1 MATVM
6 VIDDSRATRALAK
19 RTLVE
24 AGYNVV
30 EATDPGDAMNKARV
44 AKVDVFVCFTA
55 QPVDAGRRRVA
66 PPSQLLATILKALA
80 YLAGQSKSPA
90 SPATSFCATVVG

>member
-30 EATDPGDAMNKARV
+30 EATDPGDALNKARL

-55 QPVDAGRRRVA
+55 QPVDLPVIVA
-66 PPSQLLATILKALA
+66 SLQPAQLLATVRKALA
-80 YLAGQSKSPA
+80 
-90 SPATSFCATVVG
+90 

>member
-30 EATDPGDAMNKARV
+30 EATDPSDALNKSRV
-44 AKVDVFVCFTA
+44 ARVDVFVCFTA
-55 QPVDAGRRRVA
+55 QQVDLPVVVA
-66 PPSQLLATILKALA
+66 SLQPAQLLATIRKALA
-80 YLAGQSKSPA
+80 
-90 SPATSFCATVVG
+90 

>member
-30 EATDPGDAMNKARV
+30 EATDPGDAMDKARL
-44 AKVDVFVCFTA
+44 AHVDVFVCFTA
-55 QPVDAGRRRVA
+55 QPVELPEKMINASLQ
-66 PPSQLLATILKALA
+66 PSQLLATIRKALA
-80 YLAGQSKSPA
+80 
-90 SPATSFCATVVG
+90 

>member
-30 EATDPGDAMNKARV
+30 EATDLGDAVNKARV
-44 AKVDVFVCFTA
+44 AQVDVFVCFTA
-55 QPVDAGRRRVA
+55 QQVDGPNRGPADQSGKMINVA
-66 PPSQLLATILKALA
+66 SLQPAQLLATVRKALA
-80 YLAGQSKSPA
+80 
-90 SPATSFCATVVG
+90 

>member
-30 EATDPGDAMNKARV
+30 EATDPGDAMNKARL
-44 AKVDVFVCFTA
+44 AQVDVFVCFTA
-55 QPVDAGRRRVA
+55 QPVELPVVVA
-66 PPSQLLATILKALA
+66 SLQPAQLLATIRKALA
-80 YLAGQSKSPA
+80 
-90 SPATSFCATVVG
+90 

>member
-30 EATDPGDAMNKARV
+30 EATDGGDAANKARV
-44 AKVDVFVCFTA
+44 ARVDVYVCFTA
-55 QPVDAGRRRVA
+55 QTADLPIIVA
-66 PPSQLLATILKALA
+66 PLQPSQLLAAVRKALA
-80 YLAGQSKSPA
+80 
-90 SPATSFCATVVG
+90 

>member
-30 EATDPGDAMNKARV
+30 EATDPGDAMDKARL
-44 AKVDVFVCFTA
+44 AHVDVFVCFTA
-55 QPVDAGRRRVA
+55 QPVELPDRGPADQSGKMISA
-66 PPSQLLATILKALA
+66 SLQPAQLLATVRKALA
-80 YLAGQSKSPA
+80 
-90 SPATSFCATVVG
+90 

>member
-30 EATDPGDAMNKARV
+30 EATDPGDALNKARV
-44 AKVDVFVCFTA
+44 ARVDVFVCFTA
-55 QPVDAGRRRVA
+55 QEVDLPVVVA
-66 PPSQLLATILKALA
+66 SLQPAQLLATVRKALA
-80 YLAGQSKSPA
+80 
-90 SPATSFCATVVG
+90 

>member
-1 MATVM
+1 MATIM

-30 EATDPGDAMNKARV
+30 EATDGGDAMDKARV
-44 AKVDVFVCFTA
+44 ARVDVYVCFTA
-55 QPVDAGRRRVA
+55 QPTDLPIIMASLQ
-66 PPSQLLATILKALA
+66 PSQLLAAVRKAL
-80 YLAGQSKSPA
+80 P
-90 SPATSFCATVVG
+90 

>member
-30 EATDPGDAMNKARV
+30 EATDHGDALNKARV

-55 QPVDAGRRRVA
+55 QPIGLPVVVA
-66 PPSQLLATILKALA
+66 SLQPAQLLATIRKALA
-80 YLAGQSKSPA
+80 
-90 SPATSFCATVVG
+90 

>member
-30 EATDPGDAMNKARV
+30 EATDLGDAVNKARV
-44 AKVDVFVCFTA
+44 AQVDVFVCFTA
-55 QPVDAGRRRVA
+55 QQVDWPVVVA
-66 PPSQLLATILKALA
+66 SLQPAQLLATIRKALA
-80 YLAGQSKSPA
+80 
-90 SPATSFCATVVG
+90 

>member
-1 MATVM
+1 MATIM

-30 EATDPGDAMNKARV
+30 EATDGGDAMDKARV
-44 AKVDVFVCFTA
+44 ARVDVYVCFTS
-55 QPVDAGRRRVA
+55 QPADLPVVLASLQ
-66 PPSQLLATILKALA
+66 PSLLLAAVRKALA
-80 YLAGQSKSPA
+80 
-90 SPATSFCATVVG
+90 

>member
-1 MATVM
+1 MATIM

-30 EATDPGDAMNKARV
+30 EATDGGDAIDKARV
-44 AKVDVFVCFTA
+44 ARVDVYVCFTA
-55 QPVDAGRRRVA
+55 QPVDLPLIVA
-66 PPSQLLATILKALA
+66 PLQPAQLLAAVRRAL
-80 YLAGQSKSPA
+80 
-90 SPATSFCATVVG
+90 V

>member
-44 AKVDVFVCFTA
+44 AKVDVLVCFSA
-55 QPVDAGRRRVA
+55 QPVDLPVVVA
-66 PPSQLLATILKALA
+66 SLQPAQMLATIRKALA
-80 YLAGQSKSPA
+80 
-90 SPATSFCATVVG
+90 

>member
-44 AKVDVFVCFTA
+44 AQVDVFVCFTA
-55 QPVDAGRRRVA
+55 QVVELPVVVA
-66 PPSQLLATILKALA
+66 SLQPAQLLATIRKALA
-80 YLAGQSKSPA
+80 
-90 SPATSFCATVVG
+90 